1 MKLADLVKRSSSAN
15 SIAKRVDG
23 GKKGKQNNTA
33 LLCKNTISVLSI
45 LYSGLK
51 SESIAVHL
59 LRTERTEL
67 GRMVNLYLTF
77 FSQAF
82 HFPAN
87 WIWLGARNR
96 ITVVFKS
103 IAL

>member
-1 MKLADLVKRSSSAN
+1 M
-15 SIAKRVDG
+15 
-23 GKKGKQNNTA
+23 T
-33 LLCKNTISVLSI
+33 NTISVLSI
-45 LYSGLK
+45 LFSGLK

-77 FSQAF
+77 SQAF